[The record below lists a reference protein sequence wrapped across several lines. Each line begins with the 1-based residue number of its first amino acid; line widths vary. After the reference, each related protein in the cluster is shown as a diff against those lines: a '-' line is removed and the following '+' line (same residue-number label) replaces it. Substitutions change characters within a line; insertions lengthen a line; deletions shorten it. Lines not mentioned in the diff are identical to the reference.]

1 MNACQCIYL
10 NSWDNL
16 LVGDNMNI
24 KRIKDLR
31 EDNDLTQ
38 DEVAELLLITRQQY
52 SLYEL
57 GKRTFPIDYL
67 NLLADFYK
75 TSVDY
80 LIKRTDVKKPYP
92 KINKNLK

>member
-1 MNACQCIYL
+1 M
-10 NSWDNL
+10 
-16 LVGDNMNI
+16 GDYMDI

-38 DEVAELLLITRQQY
+38 SDIASLLFITRQQY

-57 GKRTFPIDYL
+57 GKRSFPIDCL
-67 NLLADFYK
+67 DTLADYYN

-80 LIKRTDVKKPYP
+80 LIGRTNTKKPYP
-92 KINKNLK
+92 SIDKNLSKK

>member
-1 MNACQCIYL
+1 
-10 NSWDNL
+10 
-16 LVGDNMNI
+16 MNI

-38 DEVAELLLITRQQY
+38 EVVVELLLITRQQY

-57 GKRTFPIDYL
+57 GKRTFPIDCL
-67 NLLADFYK
+67 NTLADFYN

-80 LIKRTDVKKPYP
+80 LIGRTDVKKPYP
-92 KINKNLK
+92 PIDKNLTKK

>member
-1 MNACQCIYL
+1 M
-10 NSWDNL
+10 
-16 LVGDNMNI
+16 GDYMDI

-38 DEVAELLLITRQQY
+38 SDIASLLLITRQQY

-57 GKRTFPIDYL
+57 GKRSFPIDCL
-67 NLLADFYK
+67 DTLADYYN

-80 LIKRTDVKKPYP
+80 LIGRTNTKKPYP
-92 KINKNLK
+92 LIDKNLSKK